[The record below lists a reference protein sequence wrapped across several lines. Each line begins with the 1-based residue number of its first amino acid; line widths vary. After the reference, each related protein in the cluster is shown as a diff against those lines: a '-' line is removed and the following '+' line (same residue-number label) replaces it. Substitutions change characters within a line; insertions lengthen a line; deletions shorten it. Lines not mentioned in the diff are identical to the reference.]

1 MAATTV
7 TCTNCGKKNRIGYA
21 PTGIPRCAVCHTPL
35 PWVIEADSGTFD
47 RETRASVPVL
57 IDFWAPWCGP
67 CKMVTP
73 VLESLARDR
82 AGQLKVIKLNVDEAP
97 DISARYG
104 IQGIPLLVVLRDG
117 EEVDRL
123 AGAPP
128 PAQLRQWLDE
138 RLAAAGSAQSSQ

>member
-1 MAATTV
+1 MASTTV

-21 PTGIPRCAVCHTPL
+21 AAGIPRCAVCHTPL
-35 PWVIEADSGTFD
+35 PWVIDADSETFD
-47 RETRASVPVL
+47 RETMASVPVL

-73 VLESLARDR
+73 VIENIAREQ
-82 AGQLKVIKLNVDEAP
+82 AGRMKVVKLNIDEAP
-97 DISARYG
+97 QISARYG

-128 PAQLRQWLDE
+128 PARLRQWLDE
-138 RLAAAGSAQSSQ
+138 RLTTAGSARSG